1 MQAQGDGSK
10 AEQAV
15 LGLTALGN
23 MFIELYADCMGAPV
37 VSVIRDAAALAYDDP
52 PS

>member
-1 MQAQGDGSK
+1 MQAQGGDSK

-23 MFIELYADCMGAPV
+23 VNRSGDVDGLPTW
-37 VSVIRDAAALAYDDP
+37 RTWP
-52 PS
+52 PWW